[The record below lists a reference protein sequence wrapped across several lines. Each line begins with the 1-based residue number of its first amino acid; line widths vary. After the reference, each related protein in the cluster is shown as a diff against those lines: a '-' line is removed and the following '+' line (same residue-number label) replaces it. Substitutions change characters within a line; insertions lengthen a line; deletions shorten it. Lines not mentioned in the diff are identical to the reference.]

1 MPISRGTSR
10 PCTALRYR
18 VPIPGQLK
26 TVSVKTAPTTR
37 LGMLKPITVMT
48 GRIALG
54 TMCRQTT
61 PRSRRPLALA
71 VVM

>member
-1 MPISRGTSR
+1 
-10 PCTALRYR
+10 
-18 VPIPGQLK
+18 
-26 TVSVKTAPTTR
+26 
-37 LGMLKPITVMT
+37 MLKPITVMT